1 MAVKS
6 ILTNS
11 TAVIKVKTGVDKNGK
26 DAFKKDRFSN
36 VYPNANDE
44 DVLEVLEAFKG
55 MVKYTVVDMT
65 RENVYDMVRE

>member
-26 DAFKKDRFSN
+26 DVFKKDRFSN

-55 MVKYTVVDMT
+55 IVKYTVVDMT